1 MAGKAITQ
9 VINELRGGVFANHAS
24 DELSALVQRIQET
37 GKKGKI
43 TIELTIEPHGKGNR
57 EMHVIPKLAVKAP
70 PASDTT
76 EAGIFYAVRGDLVRD
91 DPDQRKLPGIDGPE
105 LVTSRAAN

>member
-9 VINELRGGVFANHAS
+9 ILGELRGGVFANHAS
-24 DELSALVQRIQET
+24 DELSKLVTRIVET
-37 GKKGKI
+37 GKKGKL
-43 TIELTIEPHGKGNR
+43 TIELTLEPHGKGNR
-57 EMHVIPKLAVKAP
+57 EMHVIPKLSVKAP
-70 PASDTT
+70 PAADTT

-105 LVTSRAAN
+105 AVDHRQFA